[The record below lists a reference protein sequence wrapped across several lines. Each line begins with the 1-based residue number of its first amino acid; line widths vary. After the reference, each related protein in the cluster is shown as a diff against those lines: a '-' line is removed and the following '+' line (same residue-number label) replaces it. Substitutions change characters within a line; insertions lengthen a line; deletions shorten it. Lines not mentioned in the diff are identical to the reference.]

1 MKKLGLI
8 GGVGPEATLQYYKE
22 IEYGVMKKLG
32 KPVLPEITIESLNC
46 FKMIPFGA
54 TQDYEGMTE
63 YILGAVRTLEKANCD
78 FIALACCT
86 GHMVFDRV
94 ARETAIPMLSLVQV
108 CVSEAKKKKFN
119 KLLLLGTEGT
129 MKDTYF
135 KEPFEK
141 EGIQVVTPSEED
153 CKWIGWHI
161 ENELEHGVITKDTKD
176 KFIEIANKGYSDL
189 GVDAIILGCTE
200 LPMVYGDVEL
210 KIPTLD
216 ATKIHIQ
223 NIIDEILI

>member
-1 MKKLGLI
+1 
-8 GGVGPEATLQYYKE
+8 
-22 IEYGVMKKLG
+22 
-32 KPVLPEITIESLNC
+32 
-46 FKMIPFGA
+46 
-54 TQDYEGMTE
+54 
-63 YILGAVRTLEKANCD
+63 
-78 FIALACCT
+78 
-86 GHMVFDRV
+86 
-94 ARETAIPMLSLVQV
+94 MLSLVQV
-108 CVSEAKKKKFN
+108 FVSEAKKKKFN

-135 KEPFEK
+135 KELFEK

-153 CKWIGWHI
+153 CKWIGWYI
-161 ENELEHGVITKDTKD
+161 ENELEHGVITKDTKE

-223 NIIDEILI
+223 NIIDEILR